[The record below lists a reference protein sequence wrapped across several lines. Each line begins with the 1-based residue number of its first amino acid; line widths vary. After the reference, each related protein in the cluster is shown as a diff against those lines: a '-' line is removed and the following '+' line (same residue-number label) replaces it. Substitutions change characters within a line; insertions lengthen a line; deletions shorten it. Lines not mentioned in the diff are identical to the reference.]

1 MKKKHYIPWKI
12 NEYNFQYVLPM
23 SIDDESESFL
33 HPISLPE
40 RVESIKELLEQQI
53 HLAAVNKV

>member
-1 MKKKHYIPWKI
+1 
-12 NEYNFQYVLPM
+12 M

-40 RVESIKELLEQQI
+40 RVESIKELLEKQI